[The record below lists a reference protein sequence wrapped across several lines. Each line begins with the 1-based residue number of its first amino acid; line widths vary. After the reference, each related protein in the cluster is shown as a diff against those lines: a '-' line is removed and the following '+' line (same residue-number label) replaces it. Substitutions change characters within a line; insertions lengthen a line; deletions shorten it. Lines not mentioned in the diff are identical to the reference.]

1 MLFSGTAEKHKHAAE
16 KHKPLSKF
24 KGNIYTFGGENSVKI
39 VVSSYKGS
47 VLKVKK
53 KKNASLGKIFLLRG
67 LFLIEGDLCRQSI
80 KRHKSCL
87 PCKIW
92 RKIDQV
98 CQV

>member
-53 KKNASLGKIFLLRG
+53 KKKMLPLGKSFYLEV
-67 LFLIEGDLCRQSI
+67 FF
-80 KRHKSCL
+80 
-87 PCKIW
+87 
-92 RKIDQV
+92 
-98 CQV
+98 